1 MQAEGIQANLKGTQ
15 MQVAVGPLVT
25 STGRGLRENG
35 GGAVSSSFN
44 QHSLGQLKVKM
55 GSCLRWLV
63 GHVWSMTF
71 RPTAFIPIKR
81 ERDNVCH
88 KQQTEYQRICSAS
101 EVKQLIQSMN
111 NY

>member
-1 MQAEGIQANLKGTQ
+1 MQPKGIQANLKGTQ

-25 STGRGLRENG
+25 STGRRLSENG

-71 RPTAFIPIKR
+71 RPAAFIPREK
-81 ERDNVCH
+81 ERDNVC
-88 KQQTEYQRICSAS
+88 QTTDVDYQF
-101 EVKQLIQSMN
+101 
-111 NY
+111 